1 MIKYWT
7 NEKNFDILS
16 WTMWNFFR
24 CRRCWCQIC
33 RLYISMWTVDNYN
46 MTETDNQK
54 KLNYKYLTNC
64 VPFKNRTTSKLQ
76 SQNYTNINTQLKM
89 AVKGLGEV
97 DQKYDGMFFIIVVP
111 TKIQFVH
118 SMFIWLLTFCFQV
131 PN

>member
-1 MIKYWT
+1 
-7 NEKNFDILS
+7 
-16 WTMWNFFR
+16 
-24 CRRCWCQIC
+24 
-33 RLYISMWTVDNYN
+33 
-46 MTETDNQK
+46 MTKTDNQEK
-54 KLNYKYLTNC
+54 PNYKYLTNC

-118 SMFIWLLTFCFQV
+118 SMFMWLLTFCFQV